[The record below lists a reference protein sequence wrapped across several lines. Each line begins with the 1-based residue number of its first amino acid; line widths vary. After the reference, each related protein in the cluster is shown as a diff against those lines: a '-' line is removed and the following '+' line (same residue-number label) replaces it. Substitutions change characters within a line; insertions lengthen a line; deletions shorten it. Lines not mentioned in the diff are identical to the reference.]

1 MYFRLAFSKLSVIRN
16 CIHTS
21 RGIRFPVQLKMPSLS
36 PTMNEG
42 SIVNWLKK
50 EGDEVLAGDALCEVQ
65 TDKAVMTFESDE
77 DGILAKIL
85 VSAGSP
91 NVTVGSTIAI
101 LASADENWQEIAANA
116 SASAAATTPK
126 AALPQQT
133 QSSSSPVQASEI
145 PTTQSPRS
153 TSMGPAVRLLLQS
166 HSLDGSQIPSTGPH
180 GRLLK
185 GDVLSYV
192 ANNKMKPAEPIQGKL
207 SQQTSVGGIGV
218 AVGAVQSASFTDI
231 PLTNMRKVIAQR
243 LTESKSSI
251 PHEYI
256 RTIACLDNL
265 NELRRKIKTD
275 FGIKLSINDFIIKA
289 CALGLRLV
297 PDLNAIYDPQ
307 TESPIYLRSVDISM
321 AVATNTGLITP
332 ILHSTDTLT
341 ISDISK
347 LSKQLAK
354 KARDGRLQPSEFQGG
369 SFTISNL
376 GMYGI
381 REFTAIV
388 NLPQVAILAVGTGLP
403 EASTPIPTPPI
414 DSMKGINFSTNI
426 TLTLSVDSRCVGVNT
441 ATETCAGRFL
451 RYVSHLLTEHPQ
463 LLIHDD
469 PICGLLEK
477 NKTDIQSSE
486 LDEFDTMML
495 SREGVT
501 EDLISVKTV

>member
-1 MYFRLAFSKLSVIRN
+1 
-16 CIHTS
+16 
-21 RGIRFPVQLKMPSLS
+21 MPSLS
-36 PTMNEG
+36 PTMSEG

-65 TDKAVMTFESDE
+65 TDKAVMTFESDD

-91 NVTVGSTIAI
+91 NVSVGTAIAI
-101 LASADENWQEIAANA
+101 LANTDENWQEVAVN
-116 SASAAATTPK
+116 ASAAA

-133 QSSSSPVQASEI
+133 ASASSSSPVQASEI
-145 PTTQSPRS
+145 PTTHQSTRS
-153 TSMGPAVRLLLQS
+153 TSIGPAVRLLLQS

-192 ANNKMKPAEPIQGKL
+192 ANNKMMKPVESIQGKL
-207 SQQTSVGGIGV
+207 SQDTSVGGVGASV
-218 AVGAVQSASFTDI
+218 AAVQSASFTDI
-231 PLTNMRKVIAQR
+231 PLTNMRQVIAQR

-265 NELRRKIKTD
+265 NDLRRKIKMNY
-275 FGIKLSINDFIIKA
+275 GIKLSINDFIIKA

-297 PDLNAIYDPQ
+297 PDLNAIYDSQ

-321 AVATNTGLITP
+321 AVATSTGLITP

-354 KARDGRLQPSEFQGG
+354 KARDGRLQPNEFQGG

-403 EASTPIPTPPI
+403 EANNNPPISTPTI
-414 DSMKGINFSTNI
+414 DSIKEINFSTNI
-426 TLTLSVDSRCVGVNT
+426 TLTLSVDSRCVGVDSPT
-441 ATETCAGRFL
+441 TTTTMSAGRFL

-469 PICGLLEK
+469 PIYGLLEK
-477 NKTDIQSSE
+477 NKINNIQSSE
-486 LDEFDTMML
+486 LDEFDTMMMF
-495 SREGVT
+495 REDGVT
-501 EDLISVKTV
+501 EDLISMKTV